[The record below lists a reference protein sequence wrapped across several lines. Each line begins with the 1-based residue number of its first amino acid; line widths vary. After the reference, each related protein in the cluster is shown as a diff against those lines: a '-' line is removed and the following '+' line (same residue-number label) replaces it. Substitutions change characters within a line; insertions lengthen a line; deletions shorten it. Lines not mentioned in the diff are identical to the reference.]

1 MKPSFQNESMGN
13 QRTVQDGNVLSDA
26 EQQMIKDIEHEQLKE
41 ASKLYDIDQ
50 RQQLL
55 KQKQEEEGI
64 HF

>member
-50 RQQLL
+50 QQQLF